1 MELDENKMVISDE
14 EGNEHLVTVL
24 FTYHSDERNGDYV
37 VFIEDGDDD
46 NAVVMIYDEKTGDL
60 SQIEDDE
67 EYEEFLEVYN
77 AFLDEEET
85 SEEN

>member
-24 FTYHSDERNGDYV
+24 FTYHNDERNRDYV

-46 NAVVMIYDEKTGDL
+46 NAVVMIYDEETGDL